1 MRVRD
6 LRGVLAASVAVY
18 AVAVATPAMAQTRTF
33 SVAAQS
39 AATGIPELA
48 RQADIQILVSERAVR
63 GKRMRAIKGSMPV
76 AQAIQRLAADVGLR
90 VVSSDG
96 RTYTLAAKA
105 APPPPPSPSPSS
117 SNDLAPQNATD
128 IVVTAQRMEERILYV
143 PISVS
148 AFTMEQLAD
157 QKIETG
163 AELLRAIP
171 NVNFSKDNFTGY
183 NFAIRGIGTKA
194 TSVSADPAVAISFN
208 STTLLRNRLFEQE
221 YFDIER
227 LEVLRGPQGTL
238 YGRNATAGVVNMIP
252 AKPRL
257 GRLDGEIQG
266 EVGNYG
272 STRLR
277 GMINV
282 PLGDN
287 FAIRG
292 AGSWTKREGF
302 DYNTVTDRKVNGRDL
317 WSTRLSALWEPSDNF
332 RVSAFWE
339 HFNEDDNR
347 SRTGKQLCTRA
358 ETPAKFEYPAGYTD
372 SDIPN
377 DPNNDPDID
386 PEFFDP
392 NSAPLYDAWTGSTLT
407 PGCQNKSLFTDEAY
421 GVPNGVGNPLVLGVM
436 LGSPYFVGQNAG
448 GRYIKPAI
456 DPFRVAGDKQSSNL
470 REISTPYD
478 PVFRA
483 KNDLFQFNMEFDP
496 ADNLTL
502 TSQTLYMEDSY
513 YGSQDFFR
521 FVSRPIFARRQDY
534 LDAFARA
541 GRDPNTQRQWR
552 NWSPF
557 LGPDKNGTGVFCDK
571 QFANF
576 TPNGDGCLDRA
587 VAIDVAR
594 SKSKQWSQEFR
605 LQSSFDGPL
614 NFSAGANY
622 VDFKTQEEYTVY
634 SNINTMVALGL
645 NDFTF
650 GCESN
655 AGLTAPPKGER
666 EKCIFIDQ
674 NPLGEGPQDG
684 HNYLRNISTAKI
696 RSMAGFGELYWK
708 MTDTLKLTAGIR
720 YTRDKKTQAII
731 PTQFLTSNSAAGGGN
746 VGSRYPQTGELV
758 QKWGRFTG
766 RFAIDWKPELDFT
779 DSTLVYASYARGY
792 KAGGANPS
800 GNDFNANAASYTTL
814 PDTFGAEDVNA
825 FEIGTKNSFAGGKFM
840 LSVAAF
846 LNDYKNYQIAQF
858 INRGFHTENIDA
870 VTKGLEF
877 EAAWVPSKHFRIGGT
892 LGLLD
897 TKIGKGQSSIDV
909 MDRTQGNKDWVVLR
923 PWAQSPNTCI
933 APKQVVA
940 TLLNDQNVVQ
950 LPPQPPAGWKP
961 GDDLVFET
969 SNGILLKLLCESS
982 DLLGFGS
989 RPYTIDPDGT
999 PARGAE
1005 LTGIVFD
1012 PTAPYDPSKPSNYTL
1027 GEQANYGAPNQGR
1040 GFAAPLGGN
1049 KLPNAPSWTFNIGAQ
1064 YTFFFDDWQLAVRG
1078 DYYRQGGSYARIYN
1092 TTYDKLKSWG
1102 NGNVA
1107 MTLSRPESDLSFQ
1120 IYIKNILNDTPITD
1134 AYTGPDELSNFTNV
1148 FTLDPRIYGLNV
1160 KVGF

>member
-1 MRVRD
+1 MNQILNVCGHARARAVKSHA
-6 LRGVLAASVAVY
+6 LKSSALIALLAAAG
-18 AVAVATPAMAQTRTF
+18 T
-33 SVAAQS
+33 
-39 AATGIPELA
+39 
-48 RQADIQILVSERAVR
+48 
-63 GKRMRAIKGSMPV
+63 
-76 AQAIQRLAADVGLR
+76 AQAQEAA
-90 VVSSDG
+90 
-96 RTYTLAAKA
+96 
-105 APPPPPSPSPSS
+105 
-117 SNDLAPQNATD
+117 DLAPQNSTD
-128 IVVTAQRMEERILYV
+128 IVVTAQRMEERLIDV

-171 NVNFSKDNFTGY
+171 NVNFSKDNFTSY

-252 AKPRL
+252 AKPKL
-257 GRLDGEIQG
+257 GRWDGEIQG
-266 EVGNYG
+266 EAGNFS

-277 GMINV
+277 GMVNV
-282 PLGDN
+282 PIGDTL
-287 FAIRG
+287 AIRG
-292 AGSWTKREGF
+292 AGSWTKRQGF
-302 DYNTVTDRKVNGRDL
+302 DYNTVTGRKVNGRDL

-339 HFNEDDNR
+339 HFNENDNR

-358 ETPAKFEYPAGYTD
+358 ETPAKFDYPAGFTD
-372 SDIPN
+372 RDNPN
-377 DPNNDPDID
+377 SPGNNPKID
-386 PEFFDP
+386 PIHFDP
-392 NSAPLYDAWTGSTLT
+392 NSAPLFDAWTGSTLT

-436 LGSPYFVGQNAG
+436 FGSPFFGGKQNPN
-448 GRYIKPAI
+448 GRYIKPAV
-456 DPFRVAGDKQSSNL
+456 DPFRVAGDMQSSNL
-470 REISTPYD
+470 REIATPYD

-496 ADNLTL
+496 ADDLTL

-521 FVSRPIFARRQDY
+521 FGSQPIFATKQSY
-534 LDAFARA
+534 LDAFAA
-541 GRDPNTQRQWR
+541 VGANPQDYSTWR

-557 LGPDKNGTGVFCDK
+557 LGADKNGTGVFCDK

-587 VAIDVAR
+587 VAIDVAK
-594 SKSKQWSQEFR
+594 SESKQWSQEFR
-605 LQSSFDGPL
+605 LQSSFDGPI

-622 VDFKTQEEYTVY
+622 VDFKTNEEYTVY

-645 NDFTF
+645 NDNIG
-650 GCESN
+650 GCEG
-655 AGLTAPPKGER
+655 AVGLTPPPKGEM
-666 EKCIFIDQ
+666 EQCIFIDQ
-674 NPLGEGPQDG
+674 NPIGEGSQDG
-684 HNYLRNISTAKI
+684 HNYLRNISRAKI
-696 RSMAGFGELYWK
+696 RSIAGFGELYWK
-708 MTDTLKLTAGIR
+708 VTDTLKMTAGLR
-720 YTRDKKTQAII
+720 YTSDKKTQARI
-731 PTQFLTSNSAAGGGN
+731 PTQFFTSDSLAGGGS
-746 VGSRYPQTGELV
+746 VGSRYPQNGELV

-766 RFAIDWKPELDFT
+766 RFAVDWKPELDFT
-779 DSTLVYASYARGY
+779 DNTLVYASYARGY
-792 KAGGANPS
+792 KAGGANPR
-800 GNDFNANAASYTTL
+800 GNDFNANTTNYTTL

-840 LSVAAF
+840 LSIAAF

-858 INRGFHTENIDA
+858 INRGFFTENVDA

-877 EAAWVPSKHFRIGGT
+877 EAAWIPSKHFRIGGT

-909 MDRTQGNKDWVVLR
+909 MDRLQGNKDWVVIR

-933 APKQVVA
+933 APKKAVA
-940 TLLNDQNVVQ
+940 AMLNAVG
-950 LPPQPPAGWKP
+950 LPRQPPVGWKP
-961 GDDLVFET
+961 GDDLVFVS
-969 SNGILLKLLCESS
+969 SNGIALKALCETTN
-982 DLLGFGS
+982 LFGFGS
-989 RPYTIDPDGT
+989 RPFTINPDGT
-999 PARGAE
+999 PAEGARR
-1005 LTGIVFD
+1005 TRVVFD
-1012 PTAPYDPSKPSNYTL
+1012 PLAPYDPSKPSNYTL
-1027 GEQANYGAPNQGR
+1027 GQQENYGAPNQGR
-1040 GFAAPLGGN
+1040 GFAAPIGGN

-1064 YTFFFDDWQLAVRG
+1064 YTFFFNDWQLAVRG
-1078 DYYRQGGSYARIYN
+1078 DYYRQGSSYARIYN
-1092 TTYDKLKSWG
+1092 TAYDKLKGWG

-1107 MTLSRPESDLSFQ
+1107 LTLSRPESDLSFQ
-1120 IYIKNILNDTPITD
+1120 FYIKNILNDTPITD